1 MSKPTIGELE
11 REITNRLRSFY
22 NKELGHRPGK
32 IICQFFDTELVIS
45 IENSVTRSEQVLKT
59 AGCDSLAEQ
68 VRINLNK
75 IISPQIKKIIEEV
88 VQKSV
93 LDLISNTSLATERTG
108 ILVVLEDLP
117 EVRNRESIPKA
128 N

>member
-22 NKELGHRPGK
+22 NKELGHHPGR
-32 IICQFFDTELVIS
+32 IICQFFDTELAIS
-45 IENSVTRSEQVLKT
+45 IENSVTRTEQVLNR
-59 AGCDSLAEQ
+59 AGCDLLAEQ

-75 IISPQIKKIIEEV
+75 IISPQIKILIEEV
-88 VQKSV
+88 IKKSV
-93 LDLISNTSLATERTG
+93 IDLISNTSLATGRTG
-108 ILVVLEDLP
+108 ILVVLEELP
-117 EVRNRESIPKA
+117 EVRNRECIPKA